1 MSSGPPPVQLVGD
14 RVMSLWINGSM
25 LEIEAWPTMP
35 MFELRT
41 TCRSSPAA
49 KLGKRMA
56 YMRDEHL
63 LPAHDR
69 LMVAIDLS
77 NISFS

>member
-25 LEIEAWPTMP
+25 LEIEAWPTIP

-49 KLGKRMA
+49 KLGRGIGNHSSHKEKGIHER
-56 YMRDEHL
+56 
-63 LPAHDR
+63 
-69 LMVAIDLS
+69 
-77 NISFS
+77 